1 MFFEAEPYH
10 KAVQPS
16 DSRLCPVCPS
26 IVTLQLT
33 WLATMQN
40 PCSRYSHARI
50 QNHDSFQ
57 PQPHLIPF
65 IPWHELNVRHRS
77 LTVIA
82 KHPVGHATPPGHLL
96 VPTLTFSLH
105 ITL

>member
-1 MFFEAEPYH
+1 MPKHRHSTIDLVGYDAESMLSL
-10 KAVQPS
+10 QPCS
-16 DSRLCPVCPS
+16 HPESRLVS
-26 IVTLQLT
+26 
-33 WLATMQN
+33 A
-40 PCSRYSHARI
+40 SA
-50 QNHDSFQ
+50 SFD
-57 PQPHLIPF
+57 PF

-96 VPTLTFSLH
+96 VPTLTFPLH